1 MQVDD
6 NIYPIQTNWLV
17 ITGAPSSGKTTIID
31 SLHGR
36 GFFICKDPARE
47 IIEIYLNNSKCIDEY
62 SKQLLIV
69 EKMLS
74 HYSAFSKN
82 DLVFLEYGMP
92 DNLVFQSLSGFQLET
107 AKMAS
112 RVIRYKEVFLLETL
126 PYKEDGIRNID
137 VAKQNIIYDNIKLKY
152 EEYGY
157 KPIIIPASN
166 VAARLNKIRS
176 HLKEAM

>member
-6 NIYPIQTNWLV
+6 IKYPVQTNWLV
-17 ITGAPSSGKTTIID
+17 ITGPPSSGKTTIID
-31 SLHGR
+31 SLRGR
-36 GFFICKDPARE
+36 GFLVCKDPARE
-47 IIEIYLNNSKCIDEY
+47 VIETFLNSSKFMDEY

-74 HYSAFSKN
+74 HYSAYSKN
-82 DLVFLEYGMP
+82 DVVFLDYGMP

-112 RVIRYKEVFLLETL
+112 RVIRYKEVFLLEPL
-126 PYKEDGIRNID
+126 PYKEDGIRNVD
-137 VAKQNIIYDNIKLKY
+137 VGKQNIIFDNIKLKY

-157 KPIIIPASN
+157 KPIIIPVSNIAS
-166 VAARLNKIRS
+166 RLNKITS
-176 HLKEAM
+176 YLKEAM